1 LRAGGFHARYAP
13 YDLWPDIRMRI
24 ERLGCLRFTYV
35 SGSASARFCRWS
47 RYGFKD
53 VGEVL
58 LLENSSNF
66 AVTDCD
72 LCHLSPCQQIRNIVL
87 GNLRID

>member
-1 LRAGGFHARYAP
+1 LPEVYLRV
-13 YDLWPDIRMRI
+13 WQCI
-24 ERLGCLRFTYV
+24 
-35 SGSASARFCRWS
+35 SARLPRS

-72 LCHLSPCQQIRNIVL
+72 LCHLSPRQQIRNIVL